1 MFIKFVNQAMGK
13 QNTKFLAPSDLLEK
27 LTSANAATITWC
39 QKPENNESTPTT
51 EAAIIRGKC
60 CRDVG
65 FSSSGFDKKP
75 AKVQCSNLLTV
86 AGEEALEMFNTF
98 SPSDEETGK
107 IDVVIKKFKEYCMQK
122 KNVAYSIV
130 QK

>member
-1 MFIKFVNQAMGK
+1 MLKRRWIQQFRL
-13 QNTKFLAPSDLLEK
+13 FL
-27 LTSANAATITWC
+27 NAT
-39 QKPENNESTPTT
+39 
-51 EAAIIRGKC
+51 
-60 CRDVG
+60 
-65 FSSSGFDKKP
+65 GFDKKP

-122 KNVAYSIV
+122 KNVAYVRHVFNTGTKNSI
-130 QK
+130 